1 MRAARVTA
9 VPREKSCFRLH
20 EQPRLVQVFTSIAED
35 LGYQLPAPATVLD
48 FGCGEGDAVMAWRA
62 AGHEAV
68 GCDIVLERPGEWL
81 YLIEEPYRLPFTD
94 AAFDLVVSNQV
105 LEHVQD
111 HHAAFAEIKRVLK
124 PGALSLHLFPSRWA
138 PKEVHTLVPLA
149 SVVPTRWWLASW
161 ARLGVRNEFQSGLS
175 SREVT
180 EMNLD
185 YLRTRTNYLSRRQ
198 LISAGNRWFD
208 DVRFIEQL
216 LLKYGRRTQRFYP
229 LVKVVPLLARI
240 YSGLRARC
248 LLLGTHQE
256 ELS

>member
-1 MRAARVTA
+1 VR
-9 VPREKSCFRLH
+9 
-20 EQPRLVQVFTSIAED
+20 VFTSIAED
-35 LGYQLPAPATVLD
+35 LGYKVHTPATVLD
-48 FGCGEGDAVMAWRA
+48 FGCGVGDAVMAWRA

-81 YLIEEPYRLPFTD
+81 YSIEEPYRLPFAD
-94 AAFDLVVSNQV
+94 ATFDLVVSNQV

-111 HHAAFAEIKRVLK
+111 HDAVFAEIKRVLK

-149 SVVPTRWWLASW
+149 SVLQTGWWLAPW
-161 ARLGVRNEFQSGLS
+161 AWLGVRNEFQTGLS
-175 SREVT
+175 PREVT
-180 EMNLD
+180 EMNLE
-185 YLRTRTNYLSRRQ
+185 YLRTRTNYVSRRQ
-198 LISAGNRWFD
+198 LISTGNRWFD
-208 DVRFIEQL
+208 DVRFIELL

-248 LLLGTHQE
+248 LLLGTPRGQQ
-256 ELS
+256 LS